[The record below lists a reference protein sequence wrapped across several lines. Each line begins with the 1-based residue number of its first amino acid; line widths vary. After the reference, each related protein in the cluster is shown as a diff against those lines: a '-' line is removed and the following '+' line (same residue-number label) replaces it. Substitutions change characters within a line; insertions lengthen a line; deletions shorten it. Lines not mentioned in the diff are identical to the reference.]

1 MIKNK
6 NLLNEGY
13 ENKFRVKSGK
23 DQYIF
28 LKNGKKLIDT
38 SFCSGT
44 LLLGHSKNFLNNSFI
59 KQLKKGVA
67 YGLPNT
73 NADKYSLFEKIFG
86 NYSKFILCNTGSE
99 ANKAIN

>member
-59 KQLKKGVA
+59 KKNFRQLLKI
-67 YGLPNT
+67 
-73 NADKYSLFEKIFG
+73 YSM
-86 NYSKFILCNTGSE
+86 
-99 ANKAIN
+99 